1 VSLASPSKGLTYNPH
16 TNLSLRRCDGD
27 QDSGKAGWSP
37 RLMISLQDS
46 WETGNEAWLSLSQIS
61 WAQMPELVTSQ
72 RSLQMTKEE
81 TSEGDLKKV
90 KLG

>member
-1 VSLASPSKGLTYNPH
+1 
-16 TNLSLRRCDGD
+16 
-27 QDSGKAGWSP
+27 
-37 RLMISLQDS
+37 MISLQDS